1 MEFEDV
7 VSTFANRFTIIDNNI
22 LFALSHMMGARA
34 FEVHLATYW
43 PEWGIRLVDNLAAGR
58 YPEVQRAV
66 VSQVMPFYKLWMEI
80 ERSYTAGDG
89 YLNKL
94 CMELVGLDSSR
105 CRPPTRDIRER
116 YRERARRMLIETGAP
131 RVMHG

>member
-1 MEFEDV
+1 
-7 VSTFANRFTIIDNNI
+7 
-22 LFALSHMMGARA
+22 
-34 FEVHLATYW
+34 
-43 PEWGIRLVDNLAAGR
+43 
-58 YPEVQRAV
+58 
-66 VSQVMPFYKLWMEI
+66 MPFYKLWMEI